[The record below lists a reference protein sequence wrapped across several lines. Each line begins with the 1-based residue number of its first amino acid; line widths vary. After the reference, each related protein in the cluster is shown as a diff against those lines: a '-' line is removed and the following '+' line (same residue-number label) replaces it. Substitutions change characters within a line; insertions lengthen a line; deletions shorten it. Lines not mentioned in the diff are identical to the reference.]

1 MRPADGGGRAAAPAL
16 HEYQREGVRFLYDH
30 PRCLLLDAPG
40 LGKTIQLLGL
50 IQRLRD
56 EGSLERVLVAVDSRM
71 LARQWLDALQA
82 WLPGLAA
89 YDAADAKQFAAFPQT
104 AASCVLVGTYS
115 KLRRCE
121 EWATSFQWS
130 LMVLDEVSAIR
141 GGNAEHA
148 SARAVSRCARRA
160 VGLTATPLENNAGDT
175 WAILAA
181 VGTPHLWPKAT
192 FDDRFIIFEPGYTLP
207 NGWQKVPP
215 KAVGLRPDHLDEL
228 LAYLAQHTLRR
239 DEDDAGVA
247 LPARVGDEVVWVQ
260 PTPAQ
265 RKALTAAARI
275 TNPLARHQKVQAA
288 CASTDGSSAKA
299 LAAVEWLGRHRE
311 HRKVLVYAENL
322 DHLDVM
328 GKLLA
333 RRGISYVRIEGKVSE
348 TQRRAG
354 LERFERDGAIRVL
367 LGSSVLERG
376 LNLQLASALL
386 SLGCSWNPGREAQR
400 EGRIRRIGSPHAT
413 YTHVTFL
420 IDHRHDRERWNEVF
434 RKRSDGEAI
443 KPA

>member
-1 MRPADGGGRAAAPAL
+1 MTAAGQMLTAAL
-16 HEYQREGVRFLYDH
+16 HDYQRDGVRFLYDH

-40 LGKTIQLLGL
+40 LGKTMQVLGL
-50 IQRLRD
+50 IQRLRA
-56 EGSLERVLVAVDSRM
+56 EGTLGRVLVAVDGQM
-71 LARQWLDALQA
+71 LARQWLDALHD
-82 WLPGLAA
+82 WLPSLAA
-89 YDAADAKQFAAFPQT
+89 FDASDSKQFAAFKQKHLE
-104 AASCVLVGTYS
+104 SVLVATYS

-121 EWATSFQWS
+121 GWATSLEWS

-148 SARAVSRCARRA
+148 SARAVSRRATRA

-175 WAILAA
+175 WAVLEA
-181 VGTPHLWPKAT
+181 VGTPDLWPKAV
-192 FDDRFIIFEPGYTLP
+192 FDNRFVIFQPGYTLP
-207 NGWQKVPP
+207 NGWQQVPP

-239 DEDDAGVA
+239 DEGEAGIA

-265 RKALTAAARI
+265 QKALAAAIRI
-275 TNPLARHQKVQAA
+275 KDPLARFQKVQAA
-288 CASTDGSSAKA
+288 CASTDGTSAKA
-299 LAAVEWLGRHRE
+299 LAAVEWLEHHRE

-333 RRGISYVRIEGKVSE
+333 RRGIGYVRIEGKVPE
-348 TQRRAG
+348 AQRRAA
-354 LERFERDGAIRVL
+354 LDRFESDSKVRVL

-400 EGRIRRIGSPHAT
+400 EGRIRRIGSPHST

-420 IDHRHDRERWNEVF
+420 VDHKHDRKRWDEIF
-434 RKRSDGEAI
+434 RKRSDADAI
-443 KPA
+443 TAAS